1 MEKGKGPISS
11 ALERTE
17 AKYIQII
24 DQKELGFEPNPKK
37 TLSNGTV
44 MQTWFLG
51 DNFRVDTKY
60 QNYSLTAYLPFE
72 LCRARSNSSVDN
84 CKNKKYAGL
93 KCSSQCDPEQLLL

>member
-1 MEKGKGPISS
+1 MEKAKDPISS

-17 AKYIQII
+17 AKRIKITDYQ
-24 DQKELGFEPNPKK
+24 ELSFEPNPKN

-60 QNYSLTAYLPFE
+60 
-72 LCRARSNSSVDN
+72 
-84 CKNKKYAGL
+84 
-93 KCSSQCDPEQLLL
+93 

>member
-11 ALERTE
+11 APERTE
-17 AKYIQII
+17 AKHTQII
-24 DQKELGFEPNPKK
+24 DQKELGFEPNPKN

-60 QNYSLTAYLPFE
+60 QNYGLTAYLPFE
-72 LCRARSNSSVDN
+72 LCTARSHSSVDN
-84 CKNKKYAGL
+84 CENKKYA
-93 KCSSQCDPEQLLL
+93 EV